1 MKGGVP
7 GRAVAL
13 LALALPVLAQPP
25 LRGFPQDEWKSHREL
40 EEKARSIPQPERI
53 RTYMERM
60 ASRPHAAGSS
70 GSKFVADYTAA
81 QLREWGYDVRVE
93 RFDALI
99 PYPTLRT
106 LEMIAPARY
115 KAELKEPAL
124 SEDRD
129 TSDSGQLPTFNAYA
143 ANGDVTAPIVYVN
156 YGVPEDY
163 EYLKKQGIDVR
174 GKIVLTRYGKSWRGV
189 KPKLAQDHGAVGCL
203 IYSDPREDGY
213 FQGDAYPKG
222 PTRPEQGVQRGSVM
236 DMALYPGDPLT
247 PGWASEPGAKRL
259 PLSDAKNLIRIPVL
273 PISWGDAKPLLEQLG
288 GLVAPEEWRGALPFT
303 YHVGPGPTT
312 VHLKLD
318 FDWTNKPLYDVIA
331 TMPGAVFKDQWI
343 LYGNHH
349 DAWVNG
355 ASDPASG
362 ASALME
368 TARTLSLLRRQ
379 GWQPKRTIV
388 FALWDGE
395 EFGLL
400 GSTEWAEKHIEEL
413 QRKAAVY
420 INSDSNGPGTINVA
434 GSHTLEAFMREVLRD
449 LPDLGIP
456 KGAAEGELGKT
467 GKGQGKGRRGIRM
480 GALGAGSDY
489 VPFLDHAG
497 VASVNIGFNGSD
509 SGGVYHSIYDTLAWF
524 HRFSDGDLAYGR
536 ALSQAMTTTI
546 LRLADSSILPFEF
559 TELWRTVDGYL
570 ADIDRGAQKVSGS
583 IEMHEL
589 RTQLASLSVAARSYE
604 DELAAWNHRGLALPS
619 EKLTKLNEVLE
630 HAEQALLL
638 PEGLP
643 GREWYRHSLYAPG
656 LYTGYGA
663 KTVPGVREAAEAQRW
678 DEANHEAKRV
688 AMAVHAMTA
697 QVEEAAR
704 LLQP

>member
-1 MKGGVP
+1 MN
-7 GRAVAL
+7 RL
-13 LALALPVLAQPP
+13 LPLFGLSLIPAFAQPP
-25 LRGFPQDEWKSHREL
+25 MRGFPQDEWKSHREL
-40 EEKARSIPQPERI
+40 EEKARAIPQPERI

-60 ASRPHAAGSS
+60 ASRPHAAGSAA
-70 GSKFVADYTAA
+70 SKAIADYTAA
-81 QLREWGYDVRVE
+81 QLRDWGYDVRVE
-93 RFDALI
+93 KFDALI
-99 PYPTLRT
+99 PYPTVRV
-106 LEMIAPARY
+106 LEMTSPVRY
-115 KAELKEPAL
+115 KAELKEPAIP
-124 SEDRD
+124 EDKD
-129 TSDSGQLPTFNAYA
+129 TADPTQLPTFNAYS

-163 EYLKKQGIDVR
+163 DLLARQGIDVR

-222 PTRPEQGVQRGSVM
+222 PSRPEQGVQRGSVM

-259 PLSDAKNLIRIPVL
+259 PLAEAKNLIRIPVL

-288 GLVAPEEWRGALPFT
+288 GQMAPEEWRGALPIS
-303 YHVGPGPTT
+303 YHVGPGPAT

-331 TMPGAVFKDQWI
+331 TMPGQVFKDQWI
-343 LYGNHH
+343 VYGNHH

-362 ASALME
+362 AAALME
-368 TARTLSLLRRQ
+368 TARTLSLLRKQ

-395 EFGLL
+395 EFGLI
-400 GSTEWAEKHIEEL
+400 GSTEWAEKHQEEL
-413 QRKAAVY
+413 QSKAAVY
-420 INSDSNGPGTINVA
+420 INSDSNGAGIINVA
-434 GSHTLEAFMREVLRD
+434 GSHTLETFMREVVRD

-456 KGAAEGELGKT
+456 KVDQEAERGKPREGAVRT
-467 GKGQGKGRRGIRM
+467 RRGLRM

-489 VPFLDHAG
+489 VPFLDHLG
-497 VASVNIGFNGSD
+497 VASMNMGFAGSD
-509 SGGVYHSIYDTLAWF
+509 AGGVYHSIYDTLTWF
-524 HRFSDGDLAYGR
+524 RRFSDGDLAYGR
-536 ALSQAMTTTI
+536 ALAQATTTTI
-546 LRLADSSILPFEF
+546 LRLVDSTILPFDF
-559 TELWRTVDGYL
+559 NSLWRTVDGYVG
-570 ADIDRGAQKVSGS
+570 DIEKESQKVAGAIDLHEMRVQLGS
-583 IEMHEL
+583 L
-589 RTQLASLSVAARSYE
+589 NVAARAYDE
-604 DELAAWNHRGLALPS
+604 ELAQWSRRSSSAPDR
-619 EKLTKLNEVLE
+619 LTKLNEVLAR
-630 HAEQALLL
+630 AEQTLLL

-663 KTVPGVREAAEAQRW
+663 KTLPGIREATEAQRW
-678 DEANHEAKRV
+678 DESNREAK
-688 AMAVHAMTA
+688 ASYGDSSCD
-697 QVEEAAR
+697 
-704 LLQP
+704 